1 MGQNLVASQLGEGD
15 DAIFR
20 PEVHHLSSAL
30 NRALNKN
37 RQKNAKQLVAVR
49 QPLTDSVSQHI
60 VIELDSK
67 NKPIPLDQIQ
77 TKKGKG
83 SVRKIVIEVDKRNNY
98 LKDFYGVHDRRRP
111 MIRLWTAVYEK
122 AGYEVIVVH
131 PEDTAQILN
140 ETYCDC
146 LVKNLVEKIT
156 TKREPISS
164 LSRTA
169 S

>member
-1 MGQNLVASQLGEGD
+1 MGQNLVARTVSERN

-20 PEVHHLSSAL
+20 PELHHLSSAL
-30 NRALNKN
+30 NRALNEN
-37 RQKNAKQLVAVR
+37 RQKNVKQLVAVR
-49 QPLTDSVSQHI
+49 QPLTDSWTQHI

-67 NKPIPLDQIQ
+67 NKPIPLDRIQ

-83 SVRKIVIEVDKRNNY
+83 SVRKIVIEVDERNHY
-98 LKDFYGVHDRRRP
+98 LQDFYGVIDRRTP
-111 MIRLWTAVYEK
+111 MNRLWTAVYEK

-131 PEDTAQILN
+131 SEDTAQILN

-156 TKREPISS
+156 TKREPISF